1 MYRYFRVFFSIFIFI
16 SGIISFGQNSI
27 PNSFDLYYST
37 KVNTSLSL
45 ELIVVDNNLN
55 DNITYSLVSNPANGT
70 ASLSGST
77 VTYTP
82 SNNYI
87 GTDTFTFKA
96 NDGTADSDT
105 KTVSIKVF
113 KQYKTSFE
121 LLHTFK
127 GESAEDGFGRSVAI
141 SDDNNTI
148 AIGAFRNDGGGS
160 NSGHVRVFRKS
171 NGAWLQMGND
181 IDGENAGDYSGV
193 SVDLSADGNVLA
205 VGAYLDDNSN
215 GTNKGQ
221 VKVYKYQS
229 NSWSQLGD
237 NIEGQNYGDEQLGW
251 QVALSADGNILAASA
266 WKADYAGRTN
276 NGVVRAYSWDGSSWT
291 EVGDLNTARGD
302 ASSSKAA
309 PATNGLV
316 YIGSTGN
323 HTNTQTLTESWD
335 GTSWSETS
343 DFTVGYDR
351 FQEFRRF
358 PKNWTILRP
367 IKGLVR

>member
-1 MYRYFRVFFSIFIFI
+1 MSVYIRWFFSFFVLIF
-16 SGIISFGQNSI
+16 SAKSFAQNST

-171 NGAWLQMGND
+171 SGAWLQMGND

-193 SVDLSADGNVLA
+193 SVDLSSDGNVLA

-221 VKVYKYQS
+221 VKVTQPLAGGMGVAQHMP
-229 NSWSQLGD
+229 SQADVL
-237 NIEGQNYGDEQLGW
+237 NMPQN
-251 QVALSADGNILAASA
+251 VN
-266 WKADYAGRTN
+266 
-276 NGVVRAYSWDGSSWT
+276 
-291 EVGDLNTARGD
+291 
-302 ASSSKAA
+302 
-309 PATNGLV
+309 
-316 YIGSTGN
+316 TGN
-323 HTNTQTLTESWD
+323 
-335 GTSWSETS
+335 TSLIS
-343 DFTVGYDR
+343 DLPVAPPNQQPNNQVPQMDLGPMAANEALGGGFGSM
-351 FQEFRRF
+351 
-358 PKNWTILRP
+358 W
-367 IKGLVR
+367 